1 MFSGSLAEPRSS
13 ISFPVT
19 AFWVGAPCWENVCI
33 GAWMRR
39 RRRMSASARATAR
52 RWALSSL
59 HGAELLGV
67 LAVAIAAGC
76 LPLLLQP
83 ATTNPSTA
91 TASARAPVA
100 DCGSPTAGKGDP
112 DILTELSGSPLLEC
126 SVDAQGRARKLPGPP
141 LR

>member
-39 RRRMSASARATAR
+39 RRLMSASARATAR